1 MTTIAILGGT
11 GYAGSHIAAEA
22 LSRGF
27 HVVSWSRSR
36 PSEPIEGV
44 TYNHGDLL
52 DEDVLR
58 SVVDGADVVIGA
70 LSPRGDLDGSLRFL
84 YSQVADLAQKAGVRL
99 GIVGGAGSLRVE
111 EGGDVPLLRSRTS
124 LKNSVPRPAN
134 LPQSSKICA
143 RAAMIFSGSLF
154 LPRVISVPTIP
165 EPIPDISA
173 SVVMFCSLTRTG
185 FPISLEWTLHRPLS
199 MRSKRPLTRD
209 SVSLSPTKSEI

>member
-70 LSPRGDLDGSLRFL
+70 LSPRGALDGSLRFL

-124 LKNSVPRPAN
+124 LRNSVPRPAN

-143 RAAMIFSGSLF
+143 RAVTIFSGSLF
-154 LPRVISVPTIP
+154 LPLVISGHTIP
-165 EPIPDISA
+165 EPIPGISA
-173 SVVMFCSLTRTG
+173 LVVMSCSLTRMG
-185 FPISLEWTLHRPLS
+185 FPIFLEQTLPRLLS
-199 MRSKRPLTRD
+199 TRLKRPLTRD
-209 SVSLSPTKSEI
+209 SVSPSPTKTAI